1 MDLYHEYKHKL
12 LDVTILQ
19 QKVMI
24 NEKDGVSIVKESM
37 KTWLKNPDTL
47 TNIEEKEPE
56 LLLNLEYKIWRKQ
69 SDQAVMINQLN

>member
-24 NEKDGVSIVKESM
+24 NEKDGVSIVKECM

-56 LLLNLEYKIWRKQ
+56 LLLNLDNKIWRKQ
-69 SDQAVMINQLN
+69 SDQVVMINQLN